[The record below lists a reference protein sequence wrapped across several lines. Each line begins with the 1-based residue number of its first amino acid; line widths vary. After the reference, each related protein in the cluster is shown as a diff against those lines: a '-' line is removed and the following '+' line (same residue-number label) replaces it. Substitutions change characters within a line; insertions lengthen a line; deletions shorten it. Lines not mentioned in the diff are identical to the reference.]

1 MANGVPIMVRV
12 PEEIGKPL
20 IARAIKDNCTVQA
33 VLLSAAA
40 HYLGVETP
48 LRKRGG
54 QPAEVKI
61 VKPRRR
67 RNAAVKRAG
76 DS

>member
-1 MANGVPIMVRV
+1 MPNGVPIMLRV
-12 PEEIGKPL
+12 PDAIGPAL
-20 IARAIKDNCTVQA
+20 IERAQRDDCTVQA

-54 QPAEVKI
+54 QSADIVT
-61 VKPRRR
+61 VKPKRRTR
-67 RNAAVKRAG
+67 
-76 DS
+76 

>member
-1 MANGVPIMVRV
+1 MAGVPILLRV

-20 IARAIKDNCTVQA
+20 IARAIKDNCTLQA

-40 HYLGVETP
+40 HYLGVAAP

-54 QPAEVKI
+54 QPVDVTI
-61 VKPRRR
+61 VKPRRTR
-67 RNAAVKRAG
+67 KR
-76 DS
+76 

>member
-1 MANGVPIMVRV
+1 MANGLPIMLRV

-20 IARAIKDNCTVQA
+20 MSRAIADDCTVQA

-40 HYLGVETP
+40 HYLGVAAP

-54 QPAEVKI
+54 QPADVEI
-61 VKPRRR
+61 VKPRRTR
-67 RNAAVKRAG
+67 KR
-76 DS
+76 

>member
-1 MANGVPIMVRV
+1 MANGIPILLRV

-20 IARAIKDNCTVQA
+20 IARAMADDCTVQA

-40 HYLGVETP
+40 HYLGVAAP

-61 VKPRRR
+61 VKPRRTR
-67 RNAAVKRAG
+67 KR
-76 DS
+76 